1 MLPPKAASAVSMMRR
16 FVSGSTLDLSGKAAR
31 QNTYV
36 VRDQYT
42 PLQSGAIVI
51 RVLSLPRGGSVQLDA
66 LVARR

>member
-1 MLPPKAASAVSMMRR
+1 VRVGRSQWY
-16 FVSGSTLDLSGKAAR
+16 TLDLSGKAAR
-31 QNTYV
+31 QKTYV

-51 RVLSLPRGGSVQLDA
+51 RVLSLPRGGSVRLDA